1 MVHHLHIDPSL
12 IAFPP
17 PITPLTIEQRRHDL
31 TAKLANQLIFARPA
45 AIRATM
51 LELHELAVEADAN
64 GLIECAAACRTAA
77 DDADTTI
84 RQRGTRA

>member
-1 MVHHLHIDPSL
+1 MAFPLRIDPGL

-17 PITPLTIEQRRHDL
+17 PIAPLTIEQRRDDL

-77 DDADTTI
+77 DDAAVAI